1 MSQTKVDVAC
11 LGTFNIDFISQVSNF
26 AHAEDEI
33 NIEKLHTSMGGSA
46 LNFASRISSLKI
58 KTGVMGNL
66 GKDYFGKLI
75 LNGLNQA
82 GIDNSRINIIDDNT
96 GMSFIAINESGEKS
110 VYSYIGANASF
121 KLDKDDVKFIRNSKL
136 LHVTGM
142 YWEVVEEAAKHSK
155 LLSFNPGPVMSAYGL
170 ETLENIINKTQILF
184 LNQKEVSILT
194 GMKWEEGSN
203 LLVDMGVPEVIVT
216 NGAEGAR
223 LFTQDETIF
232 TPAEKVN
239 AVDTTGA
246 GDNFAAGFVTSFL
259 NGEKRVECLNFAN
272 HIAALCVQKKGGSI
286 IPLNMI

>member
-1 MSQTKVDVAC
+1 MSHTQVDVTC
-11 LGTFNIDFISQVSNF
+11 LGTCNIDFISQVPNF
-26 AHAEDEI
+26 AGSEDEI
-33 NIEKLHTSMGGSA
+33 NIEKLHINLGGSA
-46 LNFASRISSLKI
+46 LNFASRIYSLQI
-58 KTGVMGNL
+58 KTGVMANL

-82 GIDNSRINIIDDNT
+82 GIDTSRIDIIKDDT
-96 GMSFIAINESGEKS
+96 GMAFIAINESGEKS

-121 KLDKDDVKFIRNSKL
+121 KLDKEDLKFIKNSNL

-194 GMKWEEGSN
+194 GIQWEEGSK
-203 LLVDMGVPEVIVT
+203 LLVDMGVPEVTVT

-223 LFTQDETIF
+223 LFSEDETIF
-232 TPAEKVN
+232 APAEKVHV
-239 AVDTTGA
+239 VDTTGA
-246 GDNFAAGFVTSFL
+246 GDNFAAGFISSYI
-259 NGEKRVECLNFAN
+259 NGESPENCLKNANKTAARCVEK
-272 HIAALCVQKKGGSI
+272 IGGSL
-286 IPLNMI
+286 IPLPVI